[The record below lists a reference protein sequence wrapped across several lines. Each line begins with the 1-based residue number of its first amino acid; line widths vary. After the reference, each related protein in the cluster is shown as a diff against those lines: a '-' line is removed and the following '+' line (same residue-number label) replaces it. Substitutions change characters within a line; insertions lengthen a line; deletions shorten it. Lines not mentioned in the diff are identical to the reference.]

1 MERVKKALEIPFFEE
16 CLVCFV
22 HVYNKNLPLVGR
34 VRDHDNIEEK
44 HVLDIVSSF
53 CMKSDSGFY
62 VDTFHTT
69 RLGMEDGTLLYV
81 MEAKKFPGW
90 IRENSQ
96 LLDIEKEA
104 L

>member
-1 MERVKKALEIPFFEE
+1 M
-16 CLVCFV
+16 

-96 LLDIEKEA
+96 LLDTKKKHFKIRKIRYIE
-104 L
+104 

>member
-1 MERVKKALEIPFFEE
+1 M
-16 CLVCFV
+16 

-81 MEAKKFPGW
+81 WRLRNFQAGSVKTASFWISKKKHFK
-90 IRENSQ
+90 IRKIRY
-96 LLDIEKEA
+96 IE
-104 L
+104 

>member
-1 MERVKKALEIPFFEE
+1 
-16 CLVCFV
+16 
-22 HVYNKNLPLVGR
+22 
-34 VRDHDNIEEK
+34 
-44 HVLDIVSSF
+44 
-53 CMKSDSGFY
+53 
-62 VDTFHTT
+62 
-69 RLGMEDGTLLYV
+69 MEDGTLLYV

>member
-1 MERVKKALEIPFFEE
+1 MQGIFQKENTDKALKYGIYRHLPTYEKIIRN
-16 CLVCFV
+16 LVSF
-22 HVYNKNLPLVGR
+22 YNKNLPLVGR

-81 MEAKKFPGW
+81 MEVVLEYK
-90 IRENSQ
+90 
-96 LLDIEKEA
+96 
-104 L
+104 

>member
-1 MERVKKALEIPFFEE
+1 M
-16 CLVCFV
+16 

-62 VDTFHTT
+62 VDTFIQ
-69 RLGMEDGTLLYV
+69 LGLEWKMAHYY
-81 MEAKKFPGW
+81 M
-90 IRENSQ
+90 
-96 LLDIEKEA
+96 
-104 L
+104 

>member
-1 MERVKKALEIPFFEE
+1 L
-16 CLVCFV
+16 CFL
-22 HVYNKNLPLVGR
+22 NKNLPLVGR